1 MAENCKIKFN
11 RDRRLR
17 NEEKKSIEKRR
28 QVNGLYFGY
37 RVQKREIARKE
48 GVSRRFV
55 DNWTQTPDQDFTRD
69 NRGWEKGKGRK
80 WDKSTEEK
88 IKEIGKYFEEDTSIF
103 YTGATAIDLEWR
115 KRYPEIDPPPLR
127 TIGRIMS
134 NLGLTK
140 ENKRGRNKGAAKYLC
155 YPEYTIYS
163 LLGGRIL
170 EADFIGKKYIT
181 GRSEPLNFIGFSFK
195 KKPKIRYFKRIESQ
209 KADDFIVQ
217 SKHFF
222 REFEKPDYMK
232 VDNDPATIG
241 SASGKRN
248 ISRTMKFLLEN
259 HVIPIFAVPRRPFT
273 QASIEGNNSVFS
285 RKFWNR
291 IEFES
296 IEEVDEKIEWFNKS
310 SIEYLGYC
318 RPKEKKTKKEDF
330 TPKVYLIRQVE
341 EDKEK
346 KEGFIN
352 VLNEIIHLPKSYIK
366 YYVLAEWNLKE
377 ERIYIRFEKEKE
389 SEIIKNI
396 SFKINSRSKE
406 KCKDILTY

>member
-1 MAENCKIKFN
+1 MVKKCKDKFKDKGDIN
-11 RDRRLR
+11 GQ
-17 NEEKKSIEKRR
+17 KKSIKERR
-28 QVNGLYFGY
+28 RVNQLYFDKNLS
-37 RVQKREIARKE
+37 KRAIFRKE
-48 GVSRRFV
+48 RLSRGFV
-55 DNWTQTPDQDFTRD
+55 DNWTQSPDQDLTKD
-69 NRGWEKGKGRK
+69 DRGRKKGRRMK
-80 WDKSTEEK
+80 WDKSTERRIKK
-88 IKEIGKYFEEDTSIF
+88 IRKHLEEETKEF
-103 YTGATAIDLEWR
+103 YTGATAVDLEWR
-115 KRYPEIDPPPLR
+115 RKYPEIDPPPLR
-127 TIGRIMS
+127 TIGQIMS
-134 NLGLTK
+134 DLGLTK

-155 YPEYTIYS
+155 YPEHTIYS
-163 LLGGRIL
+163 LLGGRVL
-170 EADFIGKKYIT
+170 ESDFIGKKYIT

-195 KKPKIRYFKRIESQ
+195 KEPKIRYFKRIESQ
-209 KADDFIVQ
+209 RADDFIAQ

-222 REFEKPDYMK
+222 KEFEKPYYMK

-241 SASGKRN
+241 SGSGKRN
-248 ISRTMKFLLEN
+248 ISKVMKFLLEN
-259 HVIPIFAVPRRPFT
+259 QVNPIFTVPKRPFT

-291 IEFES
+291 IEFKS

-310 SIEYLGYC
+310 SIEYLGYY
-318 RPKEKKTKKEDF
+318 RPKEKKIKKEEF
-330 TPKVYLIRQVE
+330 IPKIYLIRQVE

-396 SFKINSRSKE
+396 SFKINPSSKE
-406 KCKDILTY
+406 KCQEILK

>member
-1 MAENCKIKFN
+1 MARKCKDKFKN
-11 RDRRLR
+11 RRDI
-17 NEEKKSIEKRR
+17 NGQKKSFKERAK
-28 QVNGLYFGY
+28 VNSLYFTE
-37 RVQKREIARKE
+37 RLSKRAIARKE
-48 GVSRRFV
+48 GVSRDFV
-55 DNWTQTPDQDFTRD
+55 ERWTQSPDQDFIKD
-69 NRGWEKGKGRK
+69 DRGRKKGERMK
-80 WDKSTEEK
+80 WDKSTERRIKK
-88 IKEIGKYFEEDTSIF
+88 IRKHLEEETTEF

-115 KRYPEIDPPPLR
+115 RRYPEIDPPPLR
-127 TIGRIMS
+127 TIGQIMS
-134 NLGLTK
+134 DLGLTK
-140 ENKRGRNKGAAKYLC
+140 GNKRGRKKGAARYLC
-155 YPEYTIYS
+155 YPEYTIYN
-163 LLGGRIL
+163 LLGGRVL

-195 KKPKIRYFKRIESQ
+195 KEPKIRYFKRIESQ
-209 KADDFIVQ
+209 RADDFIAQ

-248 ISRTMKFLLEN
+248 ISRTMNFLLEN
-259 HVIPIFAVPRRPFT
+259 QVIPIFTVPKRPFT

-291 IEFES
+291 IEFKS

-310 SIEYLGYC
+310 SIEYLGY
-318 RPKEKKTKKEDF
+318 RQPKVKKIKKEEF
-330 TPKVYLIRQVE
+330 IPKVYLIRQVE

-346 KEGFIN
+346 KEGSIN
-352 VLNEIIHLPKSYIK
+352 VLNEVIHLPKSYIK

-396 SFKINSRSKE
+396 SFKINPRSKE
-406 KCKDILTY
+406 KCQEILK

>member
-1 MAENCKIKFN
+1 MVKKCKDKFKDKGDIN
-11 RDRRLR
+11 GQ
-17 NEEKKSIEKRR
+17 KKSIKERR
-28 QVNGLYFGY
+28 RVNQLYFDKNLS
-37 RVQKREIARKE
+37 KRAI
-48 GVSRRFV
+48 SREERLSRGFV
-55 DNWTQTPDQDFTRD
+55 ERWTQSPDQDFIKD
-69 NRGWEKGKGRK
+69 DRGRKKGARMK
-80 WDKSTEEK
+80 WDKSTERRIKK
-88 IKEIGKYFEEDTSIF
+88 IRKHLEEETKEF

-115 KRYPEIDPPPLR
+115 RKYPEIDPPPLR
-127 TIGRIMS
+127 TIGQIIS
-134 NLGLTK
+134 DLGLTK

-155 YPEYTIYS
+155 YPEHTIYS
-163 LLGGRIL
+163 LLGGRVL

-195 KKPKIRYFKRIESQ
+195 KEPKIRYFKRIESQ
-209 KADDFIVQ
+209 RADDFIVQ

-222 REFEKPDYMK
+222 KEFEKPDYVK
-232 VDNDPATIG
+232 VNNDPATIG

-248 ISRTMKFLLEN
+248 ISRTMNFLLAN
-259 HVIPIFAVPRRPFT
+259 QVIPIFTVPKRPFT

-296 IEEVDEKIEWFNKS
+296 VEEVDEKIEWFNKS
-310 SIEYLGYC
+310 SIAYLGYC
-318 RPKEKKTKKEDF
+318 RPKEKKIKKEEF
-330 TPKVYLIRQVE
+330 IPKVYLIRQVE

-352 VLNEIIHLPKSYIK
+352 VLNEIIHLPKAYIK

-389 SEIIKNI
+389 SEIIKNMP
-396 SFKINSRSKE
+396 FKINLRSKE
-406 KCKDILTY
+406 KCQEILK

>member
-1 MAENCKIKFN
+1 MYNGSKIFFK
-11 RDRRLR
+11 RKGLTD
-17 NEEKKSIEKRR
+17 EQKKSIKEREK
-28 QVNGLYFGY
+28 VNDLYFKYGIPK
-37 RVQKREIARKE
+37 RVIVREEK
-48 GVSRRFV
+48 VSRGFV
-55 DNWTQTPDQDFTRD
+55 YKWTQSKDQDFTED
-69 NRGWEKGKGRK
+69 NRGWKKGRGRK
-80 WDKSTEEK
+80 WDKSIEEK
-88 IKEIGKYFEEDTSIF
+88 IKRIREYLDNKTDGF
-103 YTGATAIDLEWR
+103 YTGATAVEMEWR
-115 KRYPEIDPPPLR
+115 KRYPDLDPPSLR
-127 TIGRIMS
+127 TIGRIMVG
-134 NLGLTK
+134 LGLTK
-140 ENKRGRNKGAAKYLC
+140 SNKKGKSKGAAKYLC
-155 YPEYTIYS
+155 YPEYTIYD
-163 LLGGRIL
+163 LLEGRVL

-195 KKPKIRYFKRIESQ
+195 KEPKIRYFKRIESQ
-209 KADDFIVQ
+209 RADDFIVQ

-222 REFEKPDYMK
+222 KEFERPDYMK

-259 HVIPIFAVPRRPFT
+259 QVIPIFTVPKRPFT

-291 IEFES
+291 IEFKS
-296 IEEVDEKIEWFNKS
+296 IEEVNEKIEWFNKA

-330 TPKVYLIRQVE
+330 IPKVYLIRQVE

-377 ERIYIRFEKEKE
+377 EHLYVRFEKEKE

-396 SFKINSRSKE
+396 RFNINSRSKE